1 MSTRGLDLTSRR
13 RLTLAVRVALFVGGF
28 ILAGATTALA
38 YWTVSV
44 VYAGGNHAL
53 AQANSLSAP
62 TAPTATETGAVQIT
76 VGWTLP
82 STQLA
87 GAQYKVTRT
96 SGVGSPAT
104 VCTVASTVTSCP
116 DSGLTPATTYGH
128 SVVAVLNNWQT
139 TPITTSATTLGV
151 STSSLPGGVLG
162 SPYSTTLTPT
172 GGSGTYTHWA
182 LSSGTLPSWAT
193 LGSSTG
199 AITGTPSAAGTT
211 SGLQF
216 TVTDSLGFT
225 ATSGALSLT
234 VPRANQTITFTSTA
248 PSNAAIS
255 GTYTP
260 TATATSGL
268 TVALTIDSSS
278 SSVCSISAG
287 VVSFTTAGTCTINAN
302 QAGNTNYN
310 AAPQV
315 QQSVTVYAGRLVFT
329 TGAVSGSSSATPNLG
344 PITVQRQNG
353 AGTPITTGTLTVT
366 GASSP
371 PSATF
376 GASQFGAPQTPT
388 APISAP
394 SSTVTF
400 WYGQTATG
408 TATITISATNYASAS
423 QNETITTAPAGLGMA
438 LATGSTGTPVLACGA
453 VSVSYTC
460 NVTGVGKP
468 SGQVVFY
475 TQFLNS
481 SGTPVTYSSTQPST
495 ITETGQNTGTA
506 TILAGASSSSPS
518 TLTASHTGNST
529 KTSTLTFGPYTLTI
543 NVSS

>member
-13 RLTLAVRVALFVGGF
+13 RLTLAGRVALFVGGF

-44 VYAGGNHAL
+44 VHGGGNHAL

-62 TAPTATETGAVQIT
+62 TAPTATETGAVEIT

-82 STQLA
+82 STQLT

-116 DSGLTPATTYGH
+116 DSGLTPGTTYGY

-225 ATSGALSLT
+225 ATSGSLSLT
-234 VPRANQTITFTSTA
+234 VAMANQTIAFTSTA

-278 SSVCSISAG
+278 SSACSISAG
-287 VVSFTTAGTCTINAN
+287 VVSFTAAGTCTINAN
-302 QAGNTNYN
+302 QAGNTNYY

-329 TGAVSGSSSATPNLG
+329 TGAVSGSSSGTPNLG

-371 PSATF
+371 SSGATF
-376 GASQFGAPQTPT
+376 GASQFGAPLSPVSFTIG
-388 APISAP
+388 AG
-394 SSTVTF
+394 SSTATF

-408 TATITISATNYASAS
+408 TATITMSATNYASAS

-438 LATGSTGTPVLACGA
+438 VAAGSTGTPVLACGA
-453 VSVSYTC
+453 VNVSYTC
-460 NVTGVGKP
+460 NVTGVG
-468 SGQVVFY
+468 SGGQVVFY
-475 TQFLNS
+475 AQFLNS
-481 SGTPVTYSSTQPST
+481 SGTPVTYSSTQAST
-495 ITETGQNTGTA
+495 ITETGWSTGTA
-506 TILAGASSSSPS
+506 TIVAGASSSSS
-518 TLTASHTGNST
+518 TLTAAHTGST

-543 NVSS
+543 NVKS